1 MLREGLPEM
10 LWSITN
16 LDGDRFDELPVQKV
30 VGGAIHPLLAY
41 ERLPIHI
48 LVPQD
53 ALDVALGITK
63 LKRDVAQT
71 QMAIGQITTQDASD
85 VDDNGGVLCAGLGSN
100 GHKNAVAD
108 RSATLDIRALPAPCQ
123 DPRARS
129 SRACS
134 AMVPSTSPASTTSL
148 RFRYVSG
155 AAIGAAVAPSDLV
168 RADKCVEI
176 RYGRRQVAL

>member
-16 LDGDRFDELPVQKV
+16 LDGDRFHELPVQKV

-108 RSATLDIRALPAPCQ
+108 RSATLDTERFRHHARTPALVPRVLALPWCRRPPPPVRHLC
-123 DPRARS
+123 DSARS
-129 SRACS
+129 RAQ
-134 AMVPSTSPASTTSL
+134 P
-148 RFRYVSG
+148 
-155 AAIGAAVAPSDLV
+155 
-168 RADKCVEI
+168 
-176 RYGRRQVAL
+176 